1 MFSNNRLAYLGLEM
15 SGGQG
20 GVPRFCSAAFQ
31 IHIVDI
37 DISIFRED
45 FEDLAMLKRSFG
57 YR

>member
-1 MFSNNRLAYLGLEM
+1 MFSNNRLAYLGM

-31 IHIVDI
+31 IHIADI
-37 DISIFRED
+37 NISIFRED